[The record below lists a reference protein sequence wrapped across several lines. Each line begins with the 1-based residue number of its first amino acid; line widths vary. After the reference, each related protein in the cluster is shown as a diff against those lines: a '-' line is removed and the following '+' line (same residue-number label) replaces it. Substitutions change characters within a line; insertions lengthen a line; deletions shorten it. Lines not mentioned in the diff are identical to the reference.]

1 MADDDKDRLNR
12 IAEQATDD
20 FLHRSSVTFLEC
32 AINLMMT
39 HMHKDDVAAILRA
52 EADMLDD
59 LD

>member
-1 MADDDKDRLNR
+1 MSDDDDRINR
-12 IAEQATDD
+12 MAEQATED

-39 HMHKDDVAAILRA
+39 HMHKDEVAAILRA
-52 EADMLDD
+52 EANMLDD

>member
-1 MADDDKDRLNR
+1 MADDNDKDR
-12 IAEQATDD
+12 IAEQATDAY
-20 FLHRSSVTFLEC
+20 LRRSSITFLEC

-39 HMHKDDVAAILRA
+39 HMNRDEVSSILRA